1 MTKVGGKNKLRH
13 GEQPRRGVS
22 NHALS
27 VFAALTLAACASA
40 PATPPP
46 PPTEIRPFGP
56 GVEVISTPVP
66 LNPSDPKQEKI
77 GNFVYAGGVQLTSNQ
92 TGQLHGLSDLKILP
106 DGTLVAVSDESS
118 LLKAKLQLD
127 GHERLIGLTDAT
139 LEPLKGLDG
148 KGLEGKDE
156 SDAEGLAVM
165 PSGDTLISFER
176 DDRIWR
182 YPPAGLPPAPAP
194 KPQTLFSFNEGM
206 EALSPY
212 PVAGPDAYLV
222 GSEEGDIWLCR
233 LSAACTS
240 TPLLTP
246 PGLEYGLTAIAAFDG
261 PAIAI
266 LYRAFDPIRGARA
279 EVRFVRE
286 PLRAKPAPQVIDS
299 FRIDGAL
306 TRDNFEGMAIVRN
319 AKGGVR
325 LYLLSDDNFSGTQ
338 RTLLLAFDWAAP
350 K

>member
-1 MTKVGGKNKLRH
+1 VRRH
-13 GEQPRRGVS
+13 WG
-22 NHALS
+22 ALLS
-27 VFAALTLAACASA
+27 LIVAACASA
-40 PATPPP
+40 PATPPA
-46 PPTEIRPFGP
+46 PPTEVRPFGP
-56 GVEVISTPVP
+56 EVEVVSTPVP

-77 GNFVYAGGVQLTSNQ
+77 GDFVYAGGVQLTSNQ

-106 DGTLVAVSDESS
+106 DGTLVAVSDEGS
-118 LLKAKLQLD
+118 LFKAKLQLD
-127 GHERLIGLTDAT
+127 WHERLVGLTDAT

-165 PSGDTLISFER
+165 ASGDTLISFER

-182 YPPAGLPPAPAP
+182 YPPAGLAPQVAP
-194 KPQTLFSFNEGM
+194 KPTTLFSYNEGM

-233 LSAACTS
+233 LSAACAS
-240 TPLLTP
+240 TPLLTSP
-246 PGLEYGLTAIAAFDG
+246 SLDFGLTAIAAFDG
-261 PAIAI
+261 PAIAL
-266 LYRAFDPIRGARA
+266 LYRAYDPLRGSRA

-299 FRIDGAL
+299 FKIEGPL
-306 TRDNFEGMAIVRN
+306 TRDNFEGLAIVRN
-319 AKGGVR
+319 GKGGTR

>member
-1 MTKVGGKNKLRH
+1 
-13 GEQPRRGVS
+13 VS

-27 VFAALTLAACASA
+27 VLLALMLAACASA
-40 PATPPP
+40 PAAPP
-46 PPTEIRPFGP
+46 PPTEPRPFGP
-56 GVEVISTPVP
+56 GVEVVSTPVP

-77 GNFVYAGGVQLTSNQ
+77 GNFVYAGGLQLTSNQ

-106 DGTLVAVSDESS
+106 DGTLVAISDEGS
-118 LLKAKLQLD
+118 LFKAKLKLD
-127 GHERLIGLTDAT
+127 GHERLVGLDEAT
-139 LEPLKGLDG
+139 LEPLKGPDG

-156 SDAEGLAVM
+156 SDAEGMAVM
-165 PSGDTLISFER
+165 PSGDMLVSFER

-182 YPPAGLPPAPAP
+182 YPPAGLPPVAAT

-212 PVAGPDAYLV
+212 PVAGADAYLV

-233 LSAACTS
+233 TGGGCAN
-240 TPLLTP
+240 TPALTP
-246 PGLEYGLTAIAAFDG
+246 PGLEYGLTGIAAFDG
-261 PAIAI
+261 PAIAL
-266 LYRAFDPIRGARA
+266 LYRAYDPIRGARA

-286 PLRAKPAPQVIDS
+286 PLRAKPAPQIIDS

-306 TRDNFEGMAIVRN
+306 TRDNFEGLAIVRN
-319 AKGGVR
+319 AKGGTR
-325 LYLLSDDNFSGTQ
+325 LYILSDDNFSATQ
-338 RTLLLAFDWAAP
+338 RTLLMAFDWVPP

>member
-1 MTKVGGKNKLRH
+1 MRH
-13 GEQPRRGVS
+13 GEERRSRVS
-22 NHALS
+22 NHALN
-27 VFAALTLAACASA
+27 VLLALTLAACASA
-40 PATPPP
+40 PAAPP
-46 PPTEIRPFGP
+46 PPTEPRPFGP

-106 DGTLVAVSDESS
+106 DGTLVAISDEGS
-118 LLKAKLQLD
+118 LFKAKLKLD
-127 GHERLIGLTDAT
+127 GHERLVGLDEAT

-148 KGLEGKDE
+148 KGLQGKDE
-156 SDAEGLAVM
+156 SDAEGVAVM
-165 PSGDTLISFER
+165 PGGDLLVSFER

-194 KPQTLFSFNEGM
+194 KPNTLLSFNEGM

-212 PVAGPDAYLV
+212 PVAGANAYLV

-233 LSAACTS
+233 LSSSCVS
-240 TPLLTP
+240 TPALTP
-246 PGLEYGLTAIAAFDG
+246 PGLEFGLTGIAAFDG
-261 PAIAI
+261 PAIAL
-266 LYRAFDPIRGARA
+266 LYRAYDPIRGARA

-286 PLRAKPAPQVIDS
+286 PLRAKPAPQIIDS

-306 TRDNFEGMAIVRN
+306 TRDNFEGLAIVSN
-319 AKGGVR
+319 SKGGTRV
-325 LYLLSDDNFSGTQ
+325 YILSDDNVSAMQ
-338 RTLLLAFDWAAP
+338 RTLLLAFDWVPP